1 MLAKITLVVV
11 LLAGVSLFA
20 MDASQSSRNAAAQ
33 AEASETRPIPAF
45 AQQVNAQIAAVEK
58 MAGPNA
64 PKTAVEG
71 SGLSIRSVGFAFPGA
86 DHAFPA
92 GDGAELVTNNCTS
105 CHSQGMILTQP
116 KLSPAAWT
124 GEVQKMQHTYKAP
137 VADADVPAIVAYL
150 STLPRP
156 GQETKSE

>member
-1 MLAKITLVVV
+1 MLAKLTLVVG
-11 LLAGVSLFA
+11 LLAGVSMFA
-20 MDASQSSRNAAAQ
+20 IDASQSGRNAAAQ
-33 AEASETRPIPAF
+33 AELGKTSPTPAF
-45 AQQVNAQIAAVEK
+45 AQQVNAQIAAGAK

-64 PKTAVEG
+64 PKTAVDAG
-71 SGLSIRSVGFAFPGA
+71 GVSIRSVGFEFPAA

-116 KLSPAAWT
+116 QLSPAAWT

-150 STLPRP
+150 STLPHP
-156 GQETKSE
+156 GQESKTE

>member
-1 MLAKITLVVV
+1 MLAKLSLVVV

-20 MDASQSSRNAAAQ
+20 MDAQQSERNAAAQ
-33 AEASETRPIPAF
+33 AEVARVPPTPAF
-45 AQQVNAQIAAVEK
+45 AQWVNKQVASAAA
-58 MAGPNA
+58 MTGPTA
-64 PKTAVEG
+64 PKTAVDAG
-71 SGLSIRSVGFAFPGA
+71 GTAIRSVGFAFPAA
-86 DHAFPA
+86 DHSFPP

-150 STLPRP
+150 ATLPRP
-156 GQETKSE
+156 GQETKAE